1 MKHKFFELAKKL
13 ARTSEYP
20 DHKLGAVIVKGN
32 TILGVGVNKL
42 KTHPKA
48 KNYAKRIHAELAAIL
63 NARTDVTDCDLYV
76 FRYTQSGLQGISKP
90 CDGCM
95 CAILEA
101 GIKRVYYSTADGYGV
116 INA

>member
-1 MKHKFFELAKKL
+1 MKNKYFELAKKL
-13 ARTSEYP
+13 ARTSEHP
-20 DHKLGAVIVKGN
+20 DHKLGAVIVKSN

-48 KNYAKRIHAELAAIL
+48 KNYAQRIHAELAAIL
-63 NARTDVTDCDLYV
+63 NSRTDITGADLYV

-95 CAILEA
+95 AAIVES
-101 GIKRVYYSTADGYGV
+101 GISTVYYSTSDSYGV
-116 INA
+116 LNV